1 MSTNQATPKSID
13 EYISS
18 FSPEVRVI
26 LQKIRAAVRSAAPD
40 AEETIKYQ
48 MPTFILNGNL
58 VYFAAFKNHI
68 GFYPPVTGDKRLE
81 KQLSVYEGPKG
92 SLKFP
97 MDEPI
102 PYGLIKKIV
111 EVRVR
116 ENLERA
122 QSKQKG
128 KQKKQRT
135 AG

>member
-1 MSTNQATPKSID
+1 MSTNQQEPKNID
-13 EYISS
+13 EYISA
-18 FSPEVRVI
+18 FSPEIRVI
-26 LQKIRAAVRSAAPD
+26 LQKIRAAVRSVAPGS
-40 AEETIKYQ
+40 EETIKYK
-48 MPTFILNGNL
+48 MPTFMLNGNL

-97 MDEPI
+97 LDEPI
-102 PYGLIKKIV
+102 PYNLIKKIV
-111 EVRVR
+111 ELRVR

-122 QSKQKG
+122 QRKQKG